1 MKEVERWR
9 PSAAGEV
16 ADTDAQTTVAQFG
29 TGRAAMRNR
38 GSGDGRRPRPRTIS
52 KVLAVEADLA
62 LDLKSPDMLS
72 ALNAVRFTSNLHTF
86 AALTCAFNDKK
97 VVQASPD

>member
-1 MKEVERWR
+1 MQEVELWQ

-16 ADTDAQTTVAQFG
+16 ADKDGQTTIAQFG

-38 GSGDGRRPRPRTIS
+38 RSGDGQRARPRTIS

-62 LDLKSPDMLS
+62 LDLKSPDMLA
-72 ALNAVRFTSNLHTF
+72 ALNTVRRMPF
-86 AALTCAFNDKK
+86 K
-97 VVQASPD
+97 